1 MSQIWC
7 ETDSNTWFGF
17 NRKSIVKKS
26 MKNLKNIREV
36 RLCQDNFHLLQS
48 DIIVLCNNFISY
60 LSSNFEMHPH
70 LSQMLT

>member
-1 MSQIWC
+1 
-7 ETDSNTWFGF
+7 
-17 NRKSIVKKS
+17 